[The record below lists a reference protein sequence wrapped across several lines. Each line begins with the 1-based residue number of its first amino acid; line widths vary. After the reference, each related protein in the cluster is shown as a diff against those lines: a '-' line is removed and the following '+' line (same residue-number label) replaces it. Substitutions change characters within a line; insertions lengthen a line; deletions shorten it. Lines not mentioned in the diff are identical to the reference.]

1 MPNEPVNTE
10 LDDALMSALADGELG
25 ADDADR
31 ACALWRASESARSK
45 WNDYQLIGDVLRS
58 EELARGRGHDS
69 AFLARVRAQL
79 ALEPVVL
86 APEVARPALPQPDV
100 AIPMAVAAGGGRR
113 APARWGWL
121 APSAVAAGV
130 VMVAGAWTL
139 TRSPLDGGSE
149 NLSAAPSVA
158 PQIVAVSA
166 SAPARA
172 EPPESPGGNGALMR
186 DERLDRYLAAHK
198 QFSSASPLGA
208 PPGALR
214 QVTVEAAGR

>member
-139 TRSPLDGGSE
+139 TRSPL
-149 NLSAAPSVA
+149 
-158 PQIVAVSA
+158 
-166 SAPARA
+166 
-172 EPPESPGGNGALMR
+172 
-186 DERLDRYLAAHK
+186 
-198 QFSSASPLGA
+198 
-208 PPGALR
+208 
-214 QVTVEAAGR
+214 GRCFAKRS